1 MEQTN
6 NFILLPDIQRSPESE
21 FPNLRV
27 CDFIISEL
35 KKLKQQY
42 GDETILVSL
51 FKCYKFIHDQSN
63 YRILYYLD

>member
-1 MEQTN
+1 MEKSN

-35 KKLKQQY
+35 KKLKEQY

-51 FKCYKFIHDQSN
+51 FN
-63 YRILYYLD
+63 VTNLYMINLTIVYCII